1 MSLEEA
7 KQNAIGLLDREYN
20 DLERLFVSL
29 TPDQLER
36 PVFTGEGPG
45 WRVGDLVAHFAF
57 WQTLS
62 ARTAEKIASEG
73 KPPDEE
79 TRILTFLGV
88 EPGVDARNGE
98 SFQEWRE
105 RPISEALEHL
115 RACHSRLM
123 AGIRALPPERVVK
136 SDAPEDWYRYF
147 WQPGVNHL
155 RQHRAH
161 IEAALKETQTP

>member
-7 KQNAIGLLDREYN
+7 KQNAIGLLDREYD

-45 WRVGDLVAHFAF
+45 WRVRDLLAHFAF

-62 ARTAEKIASEG
+62 ARTAEKIAAEG
-73 KPPDEE
+73 TLPDEE
-79 TRILTFLGV
+79 NRILTFLGV

-98 SFQEWRE
+98 SFHEWRE

-123 AGIRALPPERVVK
+123 AAIRALPPERVVK

-155 RQHRAH
+155 RQHREH
-161 IEAALKETQTP
+161 IETALKEAS